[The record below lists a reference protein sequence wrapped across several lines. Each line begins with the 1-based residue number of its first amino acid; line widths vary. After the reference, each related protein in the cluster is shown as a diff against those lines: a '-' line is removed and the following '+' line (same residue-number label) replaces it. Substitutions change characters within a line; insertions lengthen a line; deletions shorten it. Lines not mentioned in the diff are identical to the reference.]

1 MHASA
6 FVFQPHILE
15 NLHGKP
21 GKLHTLRRYAFFLL
35 LSRRRSCCKVGQIW
49 IGVERPGLQH
59 CGHTAYFRLPSSRR
73 DDSSSAGSR
82 WHRACQ
88 TLTCSDIQR
97 WQSWKWLHLA
107 WRRLARTS
115 TRICVAWWQAVLRHS
130 RSQCCWVS
138 DHNGLHAQD
147 LGEGTWSYF
156 LHLHSK
162 RLPALRIEAS
172 AIAIMH
178 RIASIASLRTNI
190 SIIARHWISLK
201 RHVLRQQI
209 ALGSTTLGL
218 WHLHLEWYLAIHQL
232 VGPARYDILEGS
244 FLRALARILI
254 QQHAS
259 IEQIAPDRTG
269 VWLSLSLALHWLQT
283 EVNNFKKSHS
293 IATSGQLLSW
303 ESRKC
308 EASLQDLKVYW
319 QCNPWVHGCPSEEGD
334 ASQTKNVPS
343 NTKQC

>member
-1 MHASA
+1 MRPTLWAPHQLHCDTPCGSLRTRTLSSLVCFGMFWLFWYVLVPWVECSTMFHWLATWTWRTMVKTITRLRHLRKKVNRPCFSSKMHASA

-130 RSQCCWVS
+130 RSRCCWVS

-232 VGPARYDILEGS
+232 WVPHDTTFWRAHFFELWLE
-244 FLRALARILI
+244 F
-254 QQHAS
+254 
-259 IEQIAPDRTG
+259 
-269 VWLSLSLALHWLQT
+269 
-283 EVNNFKKSHS
+283 
-293 IATSGQLLSW
+293 
-303 ESRKC
+303 
-308 EASLQDLKVYW
+308 
-319 QCNPWVHGCPSEEGD
+319 
-334 ASQTKNVPS
+334 
-343 NTKQC
+343 